1 VEWGG
6 FLQSIAGCQIFRR
19 TRPYSSWNYHTI
31 INQQV
36 RIQPKSGKF
45 MNEVDILSQIYNAIT
60 TAPTILTPAFIE
72 QLLTQILPLAESDAD
87 NDTVEEAI
95 NALYKQFRE
104 MRDKIKSLKRKNLD
118 DAEAEVTPGYETL
131 SYPDSTKL
139 EKLKASLKKRID
151 KANAKN

>member
-1 VEWGG
+1 
-6 FLQSIAGCQIFRR
+6 
-19 TRPYSSWNYHTI
+19 
-31 INQQV
+31 
-36 RIQPKSGKF
+36 

-95 NALYKQFRE
+95 NALYRQFRE
-104 MRDKIKSLKRKNLD
+104 LRDKIKILSIKNLD
-118 DAEAEVTPGYETL
+118 DAKAEVTPGYETL
-131 SYPDSTKL
+131 INKYPDIKKL
-139 EKLKASLKKRID
+139 EARLKKRID

>member
-1 VEWGG
+1 
-6 FLQSIAGCQIFRR
+6 
-19 TRPYSSWNYHTI
+19 
-31 INQQV
+31 
-36 RIQPKSGKF
+36 

-95 NALYKQFRE
+95 NALYRQFRE
-104 MRDKIKSLKRKNLD
+104 MRDKIKILSRINLD
-118 DAEAEVTPGYETL
+118 DVEAEVTPGYETL
-131 SYPDSTKL
+131 INTYPDIKKL
-139 EKLKASLKKRID
+139 EANLKKRID